1 MLEIILF
8 ACFALAAIAGAIW
21 VILGKNATWSAL
33 GLLINF
39 CSLGALYIM
48 LNAPFVALIQFIV
61 YAGAIVVM
69 FLFVIMLLM
78 VARGEGQDKKP
89 VQKYAGIALAVL
101 LAAGLVYVALGATMP
116 NGPLPNTPQDNARIL
131 GQALF
136 SEYLLP
142 LWMAGVL
149 FLIGMIAVVMLAK
162 RKREA

>member
-89 VQKYAGIALAVL
+89 VQRYAGIALAVL
-101 LAAGLVYVALGATMP
+101 LTAGLVYVAVGATMP
-116 NGPLPNTPQDNARIL
+116 HGALPATPQDNVRIL
-131 GQALF
+131 GLALF

>member
-33 GLLINF
+33 GLLVNF
-39 CSLGALYIM
+39 CALGALYIM

-69 FLFVIMLLM
+69 FLFVIMFLM
-78 VARGEGQDKKP
+78 VARGEGEDRRL
-89 VQKYAGIALAVL
+89 VQRYGGIALAVL
-101 LAAGLVYVALGATMP
+101 LAVGLLYVGLNAAMP
-116 NGPLPNTPQDNARIL
+116 RAPLPATPQDNVQIL
-131 GQALF
+131 GLMLF
-136 SEYLLP
+136 SQYLLP

-149 FLIGMIAVVMLAK
+149 FLIGMIAVVMLA
-162 RKREA
+162 RRRREA

>member
-33 GLLINF
+33 GLLVNF
-39 CSLGALYIM
+39 CALGALYIM
-48 LNAPFVALIQFIV
+48 LNAPFVGLIQFIV

-78 VARGEGQDKKP
+78 VARGEGQDNKP
-89 VQKYAGIALAVL
+89 VQRYAGIALAVL
-101 LAAGLVYVALGATMP
+101 LAAGLVYVALGAAMP
-116 NGPLPNTPQDNARIL
+116 HGALPATPQDNARAL

-136 SEYLLP
+136 SGYLLP

-149 FLIGMIAVVMLAK
+149 LLIGMIAVIILAR
-162 RKREA
+162 RKGEA

>member
-1 MLEIILF
+1 MVEIILF

-21 VILGKNATWSAL
+21 VILGKNASWSAL
-33 GLLINF
+33 GLLVNF

-69 FLFVIMLLM
+69 FLFVVMLLM
-78 VARGEGQDKKP
+78 VSRGEGEDKKP
-89 VQKYAGIALAVL
+89 ALRYAGIGLAVL
-101 LAAGLVYVALGATMP
+101 LAAGLVYVGVSAAMPHAALGAAV
-116 NGPLPNTPQDNARIL
+116 DNVRVL
-131 GQALF
+131 GSALF
-136 SEYLLP
+136 GEYLLP

>member
-8 ACFALAAIAGAIW
+8 ACFALAAIAGAVW

-33 GLLINF
+33 GLLVNF

-69 FLFVIMLLM
+69 FLFVVMLLM
-78 VARGEGQDKKP
+78 VQRGEGEDRNLAQR
-89 VQKYAGIALAVL
+89 YAGIALAVL
-101 LAAGLVYVALGATMP
+101 LAAGLVYVGLSMSMPHGALPA
-116 NGPLPNTPQDNARIL
+116 TPQDNARML
-131 GQALF
+131 GATLF
-136 SEYLLP
+136 SAYLLP

-149 FLIGMIAVVMLAK
+149 LLIGMIAVVMLAK
-162 RKREA
+162 RKRET